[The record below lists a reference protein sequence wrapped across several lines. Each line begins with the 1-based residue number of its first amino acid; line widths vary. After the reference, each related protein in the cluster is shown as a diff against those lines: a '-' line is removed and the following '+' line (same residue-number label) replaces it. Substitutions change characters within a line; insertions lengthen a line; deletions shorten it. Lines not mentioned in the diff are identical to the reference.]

1 MQRGHT
7 LCELLVVLAVTA
19 TLGGVA
25 VPGLAW
31 VQGRSAVRADAQ
43 RLALVLRSAQARAA
57 ATGDTVCV
65 RLVDQGRGYVCEQ
78 SAAAAGT
85 VVESGGFDTP
95 CSTNYPGAAV
105 EFREPGWPCGL
116 SGEPRAGSFTFACAG
131 AQVSVVLQMGGRI
144 RWGG

>member
-7 LCELLVVLAVTA
+7 LCELLVALAVAA
-19 TLGGVA
+19 TLALVA

-43 RLALVLRSAQARAA
+43 CLALVLRSAQARAA

-65 RLVDQGRGYVCEQ
+65 RLVGQGKGYVCEQ
-78 SAAAAGT
+78 SGAAVTT
-85 VVESGGFDTP
+85 VVASGTFGAP

-105 EFREPGWPCGL
+105 EFHEPGWPCSL
-116 SGEPRAGSFTFACAG
+116 SGEPRAGSFTFACDG
-131 AQVSVVLQMGGRI
+131 AQVSVILQMGGRV
-144 RWGG
+144 RWG